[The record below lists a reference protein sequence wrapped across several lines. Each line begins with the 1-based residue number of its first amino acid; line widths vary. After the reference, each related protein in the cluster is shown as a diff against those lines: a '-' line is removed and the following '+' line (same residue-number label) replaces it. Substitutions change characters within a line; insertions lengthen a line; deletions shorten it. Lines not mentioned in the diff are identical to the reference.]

1 MKKTL
6 ILLTMISSVATFS
19 KTNGFV
25 EAYNENEAN
34 FKKNTDATFTAKE
47 LGVKTQVNI
56 ERSNLSFGGDFK
68 FKDLQL
74 NNTTPKNFLNHS
86 SVWIKYDLSKKE
98 TGINSYVKATIKPKF
113 HAEEAGKEM
122 EQVKEEIQKLEKDR
136 VQLTQAKEKAD
147 KDVREM
153 IKNEALVQSLE
164 NKENNF
170 RVKIQEKENEKK
182 TKEEEKRSNNAVIL
196 DTNQKKTDIIKK
208 INNSEKEIEEINKKI
223 AKIEKEI
230 ENANEQEKNTKQQEI
245 KKLKKE
251 RDEDE
256 KNEKG
261 NILKAGKK
269 PELERQKES
278 EKLILKV
285 SEECNGKKIII
296 ENELNNINKAIS
308 DLEEEKEQN
317 LVLLEKAKHKKN
329 STDAQ
334 KLNKAVADAQAALEA
349 NKASITEKTA
359 AKNEI
364 EVYKDNG
371 GIDLEGDLSYKTE
384 GAVFGVNSVLNVPF
398 SNTYIKGNSEI
409 TKDFATLIKSTH
421 TAYFGVSDVLSG
433 GLSVQHSYKGED
445 AMKYVSA
452 KLDGKY
458 AVSNDLDLVGK
469 FRFKYQFNGD
479 IDFKNEYLGNKD
491 LLSFVNPKWNVS
503 PLTYIHMYSLGLN
516 YRNTLN
522 ITGFVGHGYEKT
534 KDVNYLNY
542 GVMADVKYTGI
553 DKLTL
558 KANATLSELKVG
570 DNHIGLFEFGANA
583 KYDFNA
589 TDKFTVSPELDA
601 NVKFKTKE
609 KAEDVKFVVT
619 PKVSVKYVPVNGLT
633 LSGSVGVPVTV
644 MNSAYESTSI
654 KTNLNIRYEW

>member
-98 TGINSYVKATIKPKF
+98 TGINSYVKVTIKPKF
-113 HAEEAGKEM
+113 HAEEAETPQLSALNKEIQQLVSKKEKLIQDQKNAENDVKEKIKDEKEVQRLTQKNVELEKQAEGPKKQKATKETEKQKKENEI
-122 EQVKEEIQKLEKDR
+122 EQAIETKKQKEQEMTNIVEKARKQKLSADDIAQKEKNKEDILKQHDATINQHKKQKEEIEN
-136 VQLTQAKEKAD
+136 AIKEID
-147 KDVREM
+147 KTLKPINDQ
-153 IKNEALVQSLE
+153 I
-164 NKENNF
+164 
-170 RVKIQEKENEKK
+170 KENEKK
-182 TKEEEKRSNNAVIL
+182 INEENAKLAENSKEAQQLKDAVTKVKDAILANN
-196 DTNQKKTDIIKK
+196 
-208 INNSEKEIEEINKKI
+208 EEI
-223 AKIEKEI
+223 AEK
-230 ENANEQEKNTKQQEI
+230 
-245 KKLKKE
+245 
-251 RDEDE
+251 
-256 KNEKG
+256 
-261 NILKAGKK
+261 
-269 PELERQKES
+269 
-278 EKLILKV
+278 
-285 SEECNGKKIII
+285 
-296 ENELNNINKAIS
+296 
-308 DLEEEKEQN
+308 
-317 LVLLEKAKHKKN
+317 KAKK
-329 STDAQ
+329 DQ
-334 KLNKAVADAQAALEA
+334 
-349 NKASITEKTA
+349 
-359 AKNEI
+359 I
-364 EVYKDNG
+364 EVYQDNG

-398 SNTYIKGNSEI
+398 SNKYVKGNSEI

-469 FRFKYQFNGD
+469 FRFKYQFNGE

-491 LLSFVNPKWNVS
+491 LLTFANPS

-558 KANATLSELKVG
+558 KANATLSGLKVG
-570 DNHIGLFEFGANA
+570 NNNIGLFEFGANA

-609 KAEDVKFVVT
+609 KVEDVKFVVT

>member
-47 LGVKTQVNI
+47 LGVKTQVNV
-56 ERSNLSFGGDFK
+56 ERTNLSFGGDFK

-113 HAEEAGKEM
+113 HAEEAGTPQLSALNKEIQQLVSKKEKLIQDQKNAENDVKEKIKDEKEVQRLTQKNVELEKQAEGPKKQKATKETEKQKKENEI
-122 EQVKEEIQKLEKDR
+122 EQAIETKKQKEQEMTNIVEKARKQKLSADDIAQKEKNKEDILKQHDATINQHKKQKEEIEN
-136 VQLTQAKEKAD
+136 AIKEID
-147 KDVREM
+147 KTLKPINDQ
-153 IKNEALVQSLE
+153 I
-164 NKENNF
+164 
-170 RVKIQEKENEKK
+170 KENEKK
-182 TKEEEKRSNNAVIL
+182 INEENAKLAENSKEAQQLKDAVTKVKDAILANN
-196 DTNQKKTDIIKK
+196 
-208 INNSEKEIEEINKKI
+208 EEI
-223 AKIEKEI
+223 AEK
-230 ENANEQEKNTKQQEI
+230 
-245 KKLKKE
+245 
-251 RDEDE
+251 
-256 KNEKG
+256 
-261 NILKAGKK
+261 
-269 PELERQKES
+269 
-278 EKLILKV
+278 
-285 SEECNGKKIII
+285 
-296 ENELNNINKAIS
+296 
-308 DLEEEKEQN
+308 
-317 LVLLEKAKHKKN
+317 KAKK
-329 STDAQ
+329 DQ
-334 KLNKAVADAQAALEA
+334 
-349 NKASITEKTA
+349 
-359 AKNEI
+359 I
-364 EVYKDNG
+364 EVYQDNG

-452 KLDGKY
+452 KSDGKY
-458 AVSNDLDLVGK
+458 AVSNDLDLIGK
-469 FRFKYQFNGD
+469 FRFKYQFNGE

-491 LLSFVNPKWNVS
+491 LLSFVNPKWNVT

-516 YRNTLN
+516 YRKTLN
-522 ITGFVGHGYEKT
+522 ITGFVGHGYEKAS
-534 KDVNYLNY
+534 DLNYVNY

-609 KAEDVKFVVT
+609 KVEDVKFVVT
-619 PKVSVKYVPVNGLT
+619 PKVSLKYVPANGLT
-633 LSGSVGVPVTV
+633 LTGSVGVPVTV
-644 MNSAYESTSI
+644 MNSSYESTSI

>member
-47 LGVKTQVNI
+47 LGVKTQVNV
-56 ERSNLSFGGDFK
+56 ERTNLSFGGDFK

-113 HAEEAGKEM
+113 HAEEAETPQLSAINKEIQQLENKKAQLTQDKEKAEKDVKEKIKSDEEVQRLTEIDTELQNKIIENTTKKTQK
-122 EQVKEEIQKLEKDR
+122 EQEKKENDEKLEKEKATKADTEKKANQALEDAKAQKLPESEIKTREENKKKALEPYEKNIKDFEMKKEEIENKI
-136 VQLTQAKEKAD
+136 KEID
-147 KDVREM
+147 KTLKSINDKIEQN
-153 IKNEALVQSLE
+153 KKELS
-164 NKENNF
+164 KENN
-170 RVKIQEKENEKK
+170 
-182 TKEEEKRSNNAVIL
+182 
-196 DTNQKKTDIIKK
+196 
-208 INNSEKEIEEINKKI
+208 
-223 AKIEKEI
+223 
-230 ENANEQEKNTKQQEI
+230 
-245 KKLKKE
+245 KL
-251 RDEDE
+251 
-256 KNEKG
+256 
-261 NILKAGKK
+261 A
-269 PELERQKES
+269 
-278 EKLILKV
+278 
-285 SEECNGKKIII
+285 
-296 ENELNNINKAIS
+296 
-308 DLEEEKEQN
+308 
-317 LVLLEKAKHKKN
+317 KN
-329 STDAQ
+329 SPEAQ
-334 KLNKAVADAQAALEA
+334 KLNEAVTKAKAAITA
-349 NKASITEKTA
+349 NNEEIAEKNA
-359 AKNEI
+359 IKNEI
-364 EVYKDNG
+364 EVYQDNG

-384 GAVFGVNSVLNVPF
+384 GAVFGVNSILNVPF
-398 SNTYIKGNSEI
+398 SNKYIKDKKEI
-409 TKDFATLIKSTH
+409 TKDFGTLIKSTH

-433 GLSVQHSYKGED
+433 GLSVQHSYKGKD

-469 FRFKYQFNGD
+469 FRFKYQFNGE

-491 LLSFVNPKWNVS
+491 LLTFANPS

-516 YRNTLN
+516 YRKTLN
-522 ITGFVGHGYEKT
+522 ITGFVGNGYEKT

-542 GVMADVKYTGI
+542 GLMADVKYTGI

-558 KANATLSELKVG
+558 KANATLSGLNVG
-570 DNHIGLFEFGANA
+570 NKYIGLFEFGANA

-609 KAEDVKFVVT
+609 KVEDVKFVVT

>member
-56 ERSNLSFGGDFK
+56 ARTNLSFGGDFK

-113 HAEEAGKEM
+113 HAEEAETPQLSALNK
-122 EQVKEEIQKLEKDR
+122 EIQQLVSKKA
-136 VQLTQAKEKAD
+136 QLTKAKEKAE
-147 KDVREM
+147 KDVKEK
-153 IKNEALVQSLE
+153 IKDEKEVQRLTQKKVELEKQAEEQKKQKAEKEQQKQAEEEKIKKANETKDEIKKAAEEARKNPKPNLSEEQIENNKETALKLQDDSIKQSEKKKAEIENAIKEIDKILNPINDKIKENE
-164 NKENNF
+164 NKINEENAKPAENS
-170 RVKIQEKENEKK
+170 QEAKQLKDAVTKAEAAILANNEEIAEKK
-182 TKEEEKRSNNAVIL
+182 TKK
-196 DTNQKKTDIIKK
+196 DQ
-208 INNSEKEIEEINKKI
+208 
-223 AKIEKEI
+223 
-230 ENANEQEKNTKQQEI
+230 
-245 KKLKKE
+245 
-251 RDEDE
+251 
-256 KNEKG
+256 
-261 NILKAGKK
+261 
-269 PELERQKES
+269 
-278 EKLILKV
+278 
-285 SEECNGKKIII
+285 
-296 ENELNNINKAIS
+296 
-308 DLEEEKEQN
+308 
-317 LVLLEKAKHKKN
+317 
-329 STDAQ
+329 
-334 KLNKAVADAQAALEA
+334 
-349 NKASITEKTA
+349 
-359 AKNEI
+359 I

-371 GIDLEGDLSYKTE
+371 GIDLEGDLIYKTE

-398 SNTYIKGNSEI
+398 SNTYIKGNGEI

-469 FRFKYQFNGD
+469 FRFKYQFNGE

-491 LLSFVNPKWNVS
+491 LLTFVDPKWNVS

-558 KANATLSELKVG
+558 KANATLSGLKVG
-570 DNHIGLFEFGANA
+570 NNNIGLFEFGANA

-609 KAEDVKFVVT
+609 KVEDVKFVVT

>member
-34 FKKNTDATFTAKE
+34 FKENTDATFTAKE
-47 LGVKTQVNI
+47 LGVKTQVNV
-56 ERSNLSFGGDFK
+56 ERTNLSFGGDFK

-113 HAEEAGKEM
+113 HSEEAGKEM
-122 EQVKEEIQKLEKDR
+122 EQVSKLKEEIQKLESKKAE
-136 VQLTQAKEKAD
+136 LTQAKVKAENDVKNIKDID
-147 KDVREM
+147 KVKQLNKE
-153 IKNEALVQSLE
+153 IQENIKKISQKNKNKQSLLKEKNEKQKYINDTNKMLKKLKPSDPNYSGTKLTIEQALTGAKDQL
-164 NKENNF
+164 KA
-170 RVKIQEKENEKK
+170 KENELKK
-182 TKEEEKRSNNAVIL
+182 VEDEIKELQNKN
-196 DTNQKKTDIIKK
+196 KK
-208 INNSEKEIEEINKKI
+208 NIEVVKNENKKI
-223 AKIEKEI
+223 AKY
-230 ENANEQEKNTKQQEI
+230 
-245 KKLKKE
+245 
-251 RDEDE
+251 
-256 KNEKG
+256 G
-261 NILKAGKK
+261 PKA
-269 PELERQKES
+269 
-278 EKLILKV
+278 
-285 SEECNGKKIII
+285 
-296 ENELNNINKAIS
+296 KA
-308 DLEEEKEQN
+308 
-317 LVLLEKAKHKKN
+317 LVEALEKAKKDIN
-329 STDAQ
+329 D
-334 KLNKAVADAQAALEA
+334 NEAL
-349 NKASITEKTA
+349 ITATTA

-384 GAVFGVNSVLNVPF
+384 GAVFGVNSVLNLPF
-398 SNTYIKGNSEI
+398 SNTYIKGNGEI

-469 FRFKYQFNGD
+469 FRFKYQFNGE

-491 LLSFVNPKWNVS
+491 LLSFVDTKWNVS

-522 ITGFVGHGYEKT
+522 ITGFVGHGYEKAS
-534 KDVNYLNY
+534 DLNYVNY

-558 KANATLSELKVG
+558 KANATLSGLKKG

-583 KYDFNA
+583 KYDFNV

-609 KAEDVKFVVT
+609 KAENVKFVVT

>member
-6 ILLTMISSVATFS
+6 ILLTIISSVATFS

-47 LGVKTQVNI
+47 LGVKTQVNV
-56 ERSNLSFGGDFK
+56 ERTNLSFGGDFK

-113 HAEEAGKEM
+113 HAEEAEKEM
-122 EQVKEEIQKLEKDR
+122 AQVRELKEEIQKLEKDR
-136 VQLTQAKEKAD
+136 VQLTQAKEKAE
-147 KDVREM
+147 KDVNEK
-153 IKNEALVQSLE
+153 IKDIDKVKQLNKEIQENIKKISQKNKNKQSLLKEKNEKQKYINDTNKMLKKLKPSDPNYSGTKLTIEQALTGAKDQL
-164 NKENNF
+164 KA
-170 RVKIQEKENEKK
+170 KENELKK
-182 TKEEEKRSNNAVIL
+182 VEDEIKELQNKN
-196 DTNQKKTDIIKK
+196 KK
-208 INNSEKEIEEINKKI
+208 NIEVVKNENKKI
-223 AKIEKEI
+223 AKY
-230 ENANEQEKNTKQQEI
+230 
-245 KKLKKE
+245 
-251 RDEDE
+251 
-256 KNEKG
+256 G
-261 NILKAGKK
+261 PKA
-269 PELERQKES
+269 
-278 EKLILKV
+278 
-285 SEECNGKKIII
+285 
-296 ENELNNINKAIS
+296 KA
-308 DLEEEKEQN
+308 
-317 LVLLEKAKHKKN
+317 LVEALEKAKKDI
-329 STDAQ
+329 TD
-334 KLNKAVADAQAALEA
+334 NEA
-349 NKASITEKTA
+349 TINEKTA
-359 AKNEI
+359 DKNEI

-398 SNTYIKGNSEI
+398 SNTYIKGNGEI

-458 AVSNDLDLVGK
+458 AVSNDLDLIGK
-469 FRFKYQFNGD
+469 FRFKYQFNGE

-558 KANATLSELKVG
+558 KANATLSGLKVG
-570 DNHIGLFEFGANA
+570 NNNIGLFEFGANA

-589 TDKFTVSPELDA
+589 TDKFIVSPELDA

-609 KAEDVKFVVT
+609 KVEDVKFVVT
-619 PKVSVKYVPVNGLT
+619 PNVSVKYVPANGLT

-644 MNSAYESTSI
+644 KNSAYDSTSI

>member
-6 ILLTMISSVATFS
+6 ILLTIISSVATFS

-47 LGVKTQVNI
+47 LGVKTQVNV
-56 ERSNLSFGGDFK
+56 ERTNLSFGGDFK

-74 NNTTPKNFLNHS
+74 NNTTSKNFLNHS

-113 HAEEAGKEM
+113 HAEEAEKEM
-122 EQVKEEIQKLEKDR
+122 AQVRELKEEIQKLESKR
-136 VQLTQAKEKAD
+136 AELAQAKVKAEN
-147 KDVREM
+147 DVREK
-153 IKNEALVQSLE
+153 IKLEKKVVDELKAKTADDGQLKKDIDKKEKEKQEELEKIEKQEGVIKESQEKINVQKDKVTAEE
-164 NKENNF
+164 NKLANIIE
-170 RVKIQEKENEKK
+170 QYENEKK
-182 TKEEEKRSNNAVIL
+182 QKTGDELQQLEKKFKKDKEDQENNVTKEKGTLEYLKQ
-196 DTNQKKTDIIKK
+196 T
-208 INNSEKEIEEINKKI
+208 
-223 AKIEKEI
+223 
-230 ENANEQEKNTKQQEI
+230 KNTA
-245 KKLKKE
+245 KLEK
-251 RDEDE
+251 E
-256 KNEKG
+256 KNEKKI
-261 NILKAGKK
+261 NEIDKALKPLKEEYENSKILLNNN
-269 PELERQKES
+269 E
-278 EKLILKV
+278 
-285 SEECNGKKIII
+285 NGKYDKDDP
-296 ENELNNINKAIS
+296 KA
-308 DLEEEKEQN
+308 KA
-317 LVLLEKAKHKKN
+317 LVEALEKAKKDI
-329 STDAQ
+329 TD
-334 KLNKAVADAQAALEA
+334 NE
-349 NKASITEKTA
+349 ASINAKTA
-359 AKNEI
+359 AKNQI

-398 SNTYIKGNSEI
+398 SNTYIKGNREI

-469 FRFKYQFNGD
+469 FRFKYQFNGE

-516 YRNTLN
+516 YRKTLN
-522 ITGFVGHGYEKT
+522 ITGFVGHGYEKAS
-534 KDVNYLNY
+534 DLNYVNY

-570 DNHIGLFEFGANA
+570 DNHIRLFEFGANA

-609 KAEDVKFVVT
+609 KVEDVKFVVT
-619 PKVSVKYVPVNGLT
+619 PKVSIKYVPVNGLT

>member
-47 LGVKTQVNI
+47 LGVKTQVNVA
-56 ERSNLSFGGDFK
+56 RTNLSFGGDFK

-113 HAEEAGKEM
+113 HAEEAETKQLSELN
-122 EQVKEEIQKLEKDR
+122 KEIQQLESKKA
-136 VQLTQAKEKAD
+136 QLTQAKEEAE
-147 KDVREM
+147 KDVKEK
-153 IKNEALVQSLE
+153 IKDEEKVNKLTQENVELE
-164 NKENNF
+164 NKAKGPKEQKVKQEALKEQKQKEIEQAIETKKQKEQEMTNIVEKARQQNLNVDDKKQKEKNKKDIEQKEKNKEDVLKQHEKSIKELEGKKEEIEN
-170 RVKIQEKENEKK
+170 KIKEIDKTLKPINDQIEKNNEEITKENEKPAK
-182 TKEEEKRSNNAVIL
+182 TE
-196 DTNQKKTDIIKK
+196 DQ
-208 INNSEKEIEEINKKI
+208 
-223 AKIEKEI
+223 AKP
-230 ENANEQEKNTKQQEI
+230 
-245 KKLKKE
+245 
-251 RDEDE
+251 
-256 KNEKG
+256 
-261 NILKAGKK
+261 ILKA
-269 PELERQKES
+269 
-278 EKLILKV
+278 
-285 SEECNGKKIII
+285 
-296 ENELNNINKAIS
+296 
-308 DLEEEKEQN
+308 
-317 LVLLEKAKHKKN
+317 LEKAKKDI
-329 STDAQ
+329 TD
-334 KLNKAVADAQAALEA
+334 NE
-349 NKASITEKTA
+349 ASITEKTA
-359 AKNEI
+359 AKDQI
-364 EVYKDNG
+364 EVYQDNG

-458 AVSNDLDLVGK
+458 TVSNDLDLIGK
-469 FRFKYQFNGD
+469 FRFKYQFNRE

-491 LLSFVNPKWNVS
+491 LLSFVDTKWNVS

-516 YRNTLN
+516 YRKTLN
-522 ITGFVGHGYEKT
+522 ITGFVGHGYEKAS
-534 KDVNYLNY
+534 DLNYVNY

-558 KANATLSELKVG
+558 KANATLSGLKVG
-570 DNHIGLFEFGANA
+570 NDNIGLFEFGANA

-589 TDKFTVSPELDA
+589 TDKFTVSPELDT

-609 KAEDVKFVVT
+609 KVEDVKFVVT
-619 PKVSVKYVPVNGLT
+619 PKVSVKYVPVSGLT

-644 MNSAYESTSI
+644 KNSAYESTSI

>member
-47 LGVKTQVNI
+47 LGVKTQVNVA
-56 ERSNLSFGGDFK
+56 RTNLSFGGDFK

-122 EQVKEEIQKLEKDR
+122 EQVSKLKEEIHQLESKKAE
-136 VQLTQAKEKAD
+136 LTLAKEKAD
-147 KDVREM
+147 KDVKNIKDIDKVKKLNDEIKENIKKITKKRQEKPSVLKE
-153 IKNEALVQSLE
+153 KNEKQKYIKETEKLLEKLKPSDRNYSATKLNLEQALNGANAQL
-164 NKENNF
+164 K
-170 RVKIQEKENEKK
+170 EKENE
-182 TKEEEKRSNNAVIL
+182 L
-196 DTNQKKTDIIKK
+196 KK
-208 INNSEKEIEEINKKI
+208 IEDEIKELQNQNKKNSEVVRNENKKI
-223 AKIEKEI
+223 PKHGRRAK
-230 ENANEQEKNTKQQEI
+230 A
-245 KKLKKE
+245 
-251 RDEDE
+251 
-256 KNEKG
+256 
-261 NILKAGKK
+261 
-269 PELERQKES
+269 
-278 EKLILKV
+278 
-285 SEECNGKKIII
+285 
-296 ENELNNINKAIS
+296 
-308 DLEEEKEQN
+308 
-317 LVLLEKAKHKKN
+317 LVEALEKAKKDI
-329 STDAQ
+329 TD
-334 KLNKAVADAQAALEA
+334 NE
-349 NKASITEKTA
+349 ASINAKTA

-364 EVYKDNG
+364 EVYQDNG

-398 SNTYIKGNSEI
+398 SNTYIKGNVEF

-445 AMKYVSA
+445 AIKYVSA

-589 TDKFTVSPELDA
+589 TDKFTVSSELDA

-633 LSGSVGVPVTV
+633 LTGSVGVPVTV
-644 MNSAYESTSI
+644 VNSAYESTSI

>member
-6 ILLTMISSVATFS
+6 ILLTIISSIATFS

-47 LGVKTQVNI
+47 LGVKTQVNV

-113 HAEEAGKEM
+113 HAEEAEKEM
-122 EQVKEEIQKLEKDR
+122 AQVRELKEEIQQLESKR
-136 VQLTQAKEKAD
+136 AELTQAEVKAENDVNEKIKD
-147 KDVREM
+147 KDKIKQLNEKTRKNTAE
-153 IKNEALVQSLE
+153 ISQKRKQKNELLKDDDKKKKESEVKNYRDRLNKLSPSEKNYSETKRQVE
-164 NKENNF
+164 NYIKDIE
-170 RVKIQEKENEKK
+170 KIL
-182 TKEEEKRSNNAVIL
+182 EEKN
-196 DTNQKKTDIIKK
+196 DKIKK
-208 INNSEKEIEEINKKI
+208 IEDEIKELQNQNEKNKAEIAIENKKD
-223 AKIEKEI
+223 AKDGPK
-230 ENANEQEKNTKQQEI
+230 AKP
-245 KKLKKE
+245 
-251 RDEDE
+251 
-256 KNEKG
+256 
-261 NILKAGKK
+261 ILKA
-269 PELERQKES
+269 
-278 EKLILKV
+278 
-285 SEECNGKKIII
+285 
-296 ENELNNINKAIS
+296 
-308 DLEEEKEQN
+308 
-317 LVLLEKAKHKKN
+317 LEKAKKDIN
-329 STDAQ
+329 D
-334 KLNKAVADAQAALEA
+334 NE
-349 NKASITEKTA
+349 ASITAKTA

-398 SNTYIKGNSEI
+398 SNTYIKGNGEI

-469 FRFKYQFNGD
+469 FRFKYQFNGE

-491 LLSFVNPKWNVS
+491 LLTFVDPKWNVS

-558 KANATLSELKVG
+558 KANATLSGLKVG
-570 DNHIGLFEFGANA
+570 NNNIGLFEFGANA

-609 KAEDVKFVVT
+609 KVEDVKFVVT

>member
-47 LGVKTQVNI
+47 LGVKTQVNV
-56 ERSNLSFGGDFK
+56 ERTNLSFGGDFK

-113 HAEEAGKEM
+113 HAEESGKEM
-122 EQVKEEIQKLEKDR
+122 AQVSKLKEEIQKLESKKAE
-136 VQLTQAKEKAD
+136 LTQAKVKAENDVKNIKDID
-147 KDVREM
+147 KVKQLNKE
-153 IKNEALVQSLE
+153 IQENIKKISQKNKNKQSLLKEKNEKQKYINDTNKMLKKLKPSDPNYSGTKLTIEQALTGAKDQL
-164 NKENNF
+164 KA
-170 RVKIQEKENEKK
+170 KENELKK
-182 TKEEEKRSNNAVIL
+182 VEDEIKELQNKN
-196 DTNQKKTDIIKK
+196 KK
-208 INNSEKEIEEINKKI
+208 NIEVVKNENKKI
-223 AKIEKEI
+223 AKY
-230 ENANEQEKNTKQQEI
+230 
-245 KKLKKE
+245 
-251 RDEDE
+251 
-256 KNEKG
+256 G
-261 NILKAGKK
+261 PKA
-269 PELERQKES
+269 
-278 EKLILKV
+278 
-285 SEECNGKKIII
+285 
-296 ENELNNINKAIS
+296 KA
-308 DLEEEKEQN
+308 
-317 LVLLEKAKHKKN
+317 LVEALEKAKKDIN
-329 STDAQ
+329 D
-334 KLNKAVADAQAALEA
+334 NEAL
-349 NKASITEKTA
+349 ITATTA

-384 GAVFGVNSVLNVPF
+384 GAVFGVNSILNVPF
-398 SNTYIKGNSEI
+398 SNKYIKDKKEI
-409 TKDFATLIKSTH
+409 TKDFGTLIKSTH

-433 GLSVQHSYKGED
+433 GLSVQHSYKGKD

-469 FRFKYQFNGD
+469 FRFKYQFNGE

-491 LLSFVNPKWNVS
+491 LLTFANPS

-516 YRNTLN
+516 YRKTLN

-534 KDVNYLNY
+534 KKLNYLNY
-542 GVMADVKYTGI
+542 GLMADVKYTGI

-558 KANATLSELKVG
+558 KANATLSGLNVG
-570 DNHIGLFEFGANA
+570 NKYIGLFEFGANA

-609 KAEDVKFVVT
+609 KVEDVKFVVT

>member
-56 ERSNLSFGGDFK
+56 ARTNLSFGGDFK

-113 HAEEAGKEM
+113 HAEEAETPQLSALNK
-122 EQVKEEIQKLEKDR
+122 EIQQLENKKA
-136 VQLTQAKEKAD
+136 QLTQAKEEAE
-147 KDVREM
+147 KDVKEKIKSDEEVQRLTQIDTELQKRIEQNTTKKTQKEKEKNENDEKLKEAQKTQDLADSKIKEAETELKNLKENYEKKIKEAEEKKQSTKAIEDEM
-153 IKNEALVQSLE
+153 IEA
-164 NKENNF
+164 NKEVE
-170 RVKIQEKENEKK
+170 RRKETLKLVKGVVQTYNKTKEKIDRELEGIDKEKTEINSTKERNSILLEKENAK
-182 TKEEEKRSNNAVIL
+182 L
-196 DTNQKKTDIIKK
+196 DKNKDGDKDK
-208 INNSEKEIEEINKKI
+208 I
-223 AKIEKEI
+223 
-230 ENANEQEKNTKQQEI
+230 QQ
-245 KKLKKE
+245 
-251 RDEDE
+251 
-256 KNEKG
+256 
-261 NILKAGKK
+261 
-269 PELERQKES
+269 
-278 EKLILKV
+278 
-285 SEECNGKKIII
+285 
-296 ENELNNINKAIS
+296 
-308 DLEEEKEQN
+308 
-317 LVLLEKAKHKKN
+317 
-329 STDAQ
+329 
-334 KLNKAVADAQAALEA
+334 LNKAVEDA
-349 NKASITEKTA
+349 KTA
-359 AKNEI
+359 ITDNETEITKKNVTKNQI
-364 EVYKDNG
+364 EVYQDNG

-398 SNTYIKGNSEI
+398 SNTYVKGNSEI
-409 TKDFATLIKSTH
+409 TKDFGTLIKSTH

-433 GLSVQHSYKGED
+433 GLSVQHSYKGKD

-458 AVSNDLDLVGK
+458 AISNDLDLVGK
-469 FRFKYQFNGD
+469 FRFKYQFNGE

-491 LLSFVNPKWNVS
+491 LLTFANPS

-516 YRNTLN
+516 YRKTLN
-522 ITGFVGHGYEKT
+522 ITGFVGNGYEKT

-542 GVMADVKYTGI
+542 GLMADVKYTGI

-558 KANATLSELKVG
+558 KANATLSGLNVG
-570 DNHIGLFEFGANA
+570 NKYIGLFEFGANA

-609 KAEDVKFVVT
+609 KVEDVKFVVT

>member
-47 LGVKTQVNI
+47 LGVKTQVNV
-56 ERSNLSFGGDFK
+56 ERTNLSFGGDFK

-113 HAEEAGKEM
+113 HAEEAETP
-122 EQVKEEIQKLEKDR
+122 QVRALNKEIQQLENKKA
-136 VQLTQAKEKAD
+136 QLTQAKEEAE
-147 KDVREM
+147 KDVKEK
-153 IKNEALVQSLE
+153 IKSDEEVQRLTEIDTELQRQITE
-164 NKENNF
+164 NTTKQE
-170 RVKIQEKENEKK
+170 KKEKENVENNKK
-182 TKEEEKRSNNAVIL
+182 LTKSKSTLDLANSNLKNAETKLENVKEEYEHKIKDAKGKNQDTTALEQEKQQKIDEAKQDVEKQKPAVQLAELEFKTYNDAKNKI
-196 DTNQKKTDIIKK
+196 DTELNEIYKEKAEI
-208 INNSEKEIEEINKKI
+208 NSEKE
-223 AKIEKEI
+223 
-230 ENANEQEKNTKQQEI
+230 KN
-245 KKLKKE
+245 
-251 RDEDE
+251 R
-256 KNEKG
+256 N
-261 NILKAGKK
+261 
-269 PELERQKES
+269 
-278 EKLILKV
+278 
-285 SEECNGKKIII
+285 
-296 ENELNNINKAIS
+296 
-308 DLEEEKEQN
+308 
-317 LVLLEKAKHKKN
+317 LLEKENAKLDKN
-329 STDAQ
+329 KDEAKQ
-334 KLNKAVADAQAALEA
+334 LIKALTEA
-349 NKASITEKTA
+349 TA
-359 AKNEI
+359 KVDAKNKEITAKNATKDQI
-364 EVYKDNG
+364 EVYQDNG

-398 SNTYIKGNSEI
+398 SNTYIKGNVKF

-433 GLSVQHSYKGED
+433 GLSVQHSYKGKD

-469 FRFKYQFNGD
+469 FRFKYQFNGE

-491 LLSFVNPKWNVS
+491 LLIFVNPS

-516 YRNTLN
+516 YRKTLN
-522 ITGFVGHGYEKT
+522 ITGFVGNGYEKT

>member
-6 ILLTMISSVATFS
+6 LLLTIISSVATFS

-47 LGVKTQVNI
+47 LGVKTQVNVA
-56 ERSNLSFGGDFK
+56 RTNLSFGGDFK

-122 EQVKEEIQKLEKDR
+122 EQVSKLKEEIQQLESKR
-136 VQLTQAKEKAD
+136 AELTQAKEKAEN
-147 KDVREM
+147 DVREN
-153 IKNEALVQSLE
+153 IKDE
-164 NKENNF
+164 NKITSLTQKDNEL
-170 RVKIQEKENEKK
+170 QAKENEQENKK
-182 TKEEEKRSNNAVIL
+182 TSLNDEIEKKA
-196 DTNQKKTDIIKK
+196 KK
-208 INNSEKEIEEINKKI
+208 IEEHNKTLEEPRKKLAIEDNPTLKTIVKSHEK
-223 AKIEKEI
+223 
-230 ENANEQEKNTKQQEI
+230 EI
-245 KKLKKE
+245 KKLQGEVHDKEEEIRKIDSEIESIKKE
-251 RDEDE
+251 
-256 KNEKG
+256 
-261 NILKAGKK
+261 
-269 PELERQKES
+269 KES
-278 EKLILKV
+278 
-285 SEECNGKKIII
+285 NKK
-296 ENELNNINKAIS
+296 
-308 DLEEEKEQN
+308 
-317 LVLLEKAKHKKN
+317 LLEKENAKPEKN
-329 STDAQ
+329 SDEDKQ
-334 KLNKAVADAQAALEA
+334 LRQAVADAQTAIDA
-349 NKASITEKTA
+349 NDAKITAKTA
-359 AKNEI
+359 TKDQI

-398 SNTYIKGNSEI
+398 SNTYIKGNGEI

-458 AVSNDLDLVGK
+458 AVSNDLDLIGK
-469 FRFKYQFNGD
+469 FRFKYQFNGE

-516 YRNTLN
+516 YRKTLN
-522 ITGFVGHGYEKT
+522 ITGFVGHGYEKAS
-534 KDVNYLNY
+534 DLNYVNY

-558 KANATLSELKVG
+558 KANATLSGLKVG
-570 DNHIGLFEFGANA
+570 NDNIGLFEFGANA

-589 TDKFTVSPELDA
+589 TDKFTVSPELDT

-609 KAEDVKFVVT
+609 KVEDVKFVVT
-619 PKVSVKYVPVNGLT
+619 PKVSVKYVPVSGLT

-644 MNSAYESTSI
+644 KNSAYESTSI

>member
-47 LGVKTQVNI
+47 LGVKTQVNVA
-56 ERSNLSFGGDFK
+56 RTNLSFGGDFK

-122 EQVKEEIQKLEKDR
+122 EQVSKLKEEIQKLESKR
-136 VQLTQAKEKAD
+136 AELTQAKVKAD
-147 KDVREM
+147 KDVDEK
-153 IKNEALVQSLE
+153 IKNQAKV
-164 NKENNF
+164 
-170 RVKIQEKENEKK
+170 NELTQKNEELK
-182 TKEEEKRSNNAVIL
+182 AQAGKKEEEKKEKEKVKAEKETEINTENDNKIKQEEKMKELIKKAEEENKTEEEKSKLKQNMQTIL
-196 DTNQKKTDIIKK
+196 DQFKTSIGKKEEEKKKIEENIKK
-208 INNSEKEIEEINKKI
+208 IDTELEPINKKI
-223 AKIEKEI
+223 K
-230 ENANEQEKNTKQQEI
+230 
-245 KKLKKE
+245 
-251 RDEDE
+251 
-256 KNEKG
+256 
-261 NILKAGKK
+261 
-269 PELERQKES
+269 
-278 EKLILKV
+278 
-285 SEECNGKKIII
+285 
-296 ENELNNINKAIS
+296 ENEGIIRKEGTKH
-308 DLEEEKEQN
+308 EENSPE
-317 LVLLEKAKHKKN
+317 AK
-329 STDAQ
+329 Q
-334 KLNKAVADAQAALEA
+334 LRQVVADAQTAIDA
-349 NKASITEKTA
+349 NDAKITAKTA

-398 SNTYIKGNSEI
+398 SNTYIKGNGEI

-458 AVSNDLDLVGK
+458 TVSNDLDLVGK
-469 FRFKYQFNGD
+469 FRFKYQFNGE

-522 ITGFVGHGYEKT
+522 ITGFVGHGYEKAS
-534 KDVNYLNY
+534 DLNYVNY

-558 KANATLSELKVG
+558 KANATLSGLKVG
-570 DNHIGLFEFGANA
+570 NNNIGLFEFGANA

>member
-6 ILLTMISSVATFS
+6 ILLTIISSVATFS

-47 LGVKTQVNI
+47 LGVKTQVNV
-56 ERSNLSFGGDFK
+56 ERTNLSFGGDFK

-113 HAEEAGKEM
+113 HAEEAEKEM
-122 EQVKEEIQKLEKDR
+122 AQVRELKEEIQKLEKDR
-136 VQLTQAKEKAD
+136 VQLTQAKEKAE
-147 KDVREM
+147 KDVNEK
-153 IKNEALVQSLE
+153 IKDIDKVKQLNKEIQENIKKISQKNKNKQSLLKEKNEKQKYINDTNKMLKKLKPSDPNYSGTKLTIEQALTGAKDQL
-164 NKENNF
+164 KA
-170 RVKIQEKENEKK
+170 KENELKK
-182 TKEEEKRSNNAVIL
+182 VEDEIKELQNKN
-196 DTNQKKTDIIKK
+196 KK
-208 INNSEKEIEEINKKI
+208 NIEVVKNENKKI
-223 AKIEKEI
+223 AKY
-230 ENANEQEKNTKQQEI
+230 
-245 KKLKKE
+245 
-251 RDEDE
+251 
-256 KNEKG
+256 G
-261 NILKAGKK
+261 PKA
-269 PELERQKES
+269 
-278 EKLILKV
+278 
-285 SEECNGKKIII
+285 
-296 ENELNNINKAIS
+296 KA
-308 DLEEEKEQN
+308 
-317 LVLLEKAKHKKN
+317 LVEALEKAKKDI
-329 STDAQ
+329 TD
-334 KLNKAVADAQAALEA
+334 NEA
-349 NKASITEKTA
+349 TINEKTA
-359 AKNEI
+359 DKNEI

-421 TAYFGVSDVLSG
+421 TAYFGVLDVLSG

-469 FRFKYQFNGD
+469 FRFKYQFNGE

-491 LLSFVNPKWNVS
+491 LLSLVNPKWNVL

-522 ITGFVGHGYEKT
+522 ITGFVGHGYEKAS
-534 KDVNYLNY
+534 DLNYVNY

-609 KAEDVKFVVT
+609 KVENVKFVVT

-633 LSGSVGVPVTV
+633 LTGSVGVPVTV

>member
-47 LGVKTQVNI
+47 LGVKTQVNV
-56 ERSNLSFGGDFK
+56 ERTNLSFGGDFK

-113 HAEEAGKEM
+113 HAEEAEKEM
-122 EQVKEEIQKLEKDR
+122 AQVRELKEEIQKLEKDR
-136 VQLTQAKEKAD
+136 VQLTQAKEKAENDVKNIKDID
-147 KDVREM
+147 KVKRLNDE
-153 IKNEALVQSLE
+153 I
-164 NKENNF
+164 KENNK
-170 RVKIQEKENEKK
+170 KIPQKNKDKQPLLKEKREKEKYIANTKK
-182 TKEEEKRSNNAVIL
+182 MLDKLDVNKPDYSGTKLTIEQALKGANDQL
-196 DTNQKKTDIIKK
+196 
-208 INNSEKEIEEINKKI
+208 KEIENKLKKVDDEIKELQNQNKKNIEVVKNENKKI
-223 AKIEKEI
+223 AKY
-230 ENANEQEKNTKQQEI
+230 
-245 KKLKKE
+245 
-251 RDEDE
+251 
-256 KNEKG
+256 G
-261 NILKAGKK
+261 PKA
-269 PELERQKES
+269 
-278 EKLILKV
+278 
-285 SEECNGKKIII
+285 
-296 ENELNNINKAIS
+296 KA
-308 DLEEEKEQN
+308 
-317 LVLLEKAKHKKN
+317 LVEALEKAKKDIN
-329 STDAQ
+329 D
-334 KLNKAVADAQAALEA
+334 NEAL
-349 NKASITEKTA
+349 ITAKTT

-458 AVSNDLDLVGK
+458 AVSNDLDLIGK
-469 FRFKYQFNGD
+469 FRFKYQFNGE

-522 ITGFVGHGYEKT
+522 ITGFVGHGYEKAS
-534 KDVNYLNY
+534 DLNYVNY

-558 KANATLSELKVG
+558 KANATLSGLKVG
-570 DNHIGLFEFGANA
+570 NNNIGLFEFGANA

-609 KAEDVKFVVT
+609 KVEDVKFVVT
-619 PKVSVKYVPVNGLT
+619 PKVSVKYVPVSGLT

>member
-6 ILLTMISSVATFS
+6 ILLTIISSVATFS

-47 LGVKTQVNI
+47 LGVKTQVNVA
-56 ERSNLSFGGDFK
+56 RTNLSFGGDFK

-113 HAEEAGKEM
+113 HAEEAEKEM
-122 EQVKEEIQKLEKDR
+122 EQVSKLKEEIQKLESKKAE
-136 VQLTQAKEKAD
+136 LTQAKVKAEN
-147 KDVREM
+147 DVREK
-153 IKNEALVQSLE
+153 IKDKDKIKQLNEKTRKNTAEISQKRIQKNELVNDE
-164 NKENNF
+164 DK
-170 RVKIQEKENEKK
+170 KEKEKDVKGYRDKLDKLSPSEKNYSE
-182 TKEEEKRSNNAVIL
+182 TKRQVENYIKDIEKIL
-196 DTNQKKTDIIKK
+196 KEKNDKIKK
-208 INNSEKEIEEINKKI
+208 IEDEIKELQNQNEKNKAEIAKENKKD
-223 AKIEKEI
+223 AKDGPK
-230 ENANEQEKNTKQQEI
+230 AKP
-245 KKLKKE
+245 
-251 RDEDE
+251 
-256 KNEKG
+256 
-261 NILKAGKK
+261 ILKA
-269 PELERQKES
+269 
-278 EKLILKV
+278 
-285 SEECNGKKIII
+285 
-296 ENELNNINKAIS
+296 
-308 DLEEEKEQN
+308 
-317 LVLLEKAKHKKN
+317 LEKAKKAIVDN
-329 STDAQ
+329 DA
-334 KLNKAVADAQAALEA
+334 K
-349 NKASITEKTA
+349 ITATTA

-398 SNTYIKGNSEI
+398 SNTYIKGNGEI

-458 AVSNDLDLVGK
+458 AVSNDLDLIGK
-469 FRFKYQFNGD
+469 FRFKYQFNGE

-516 YRNTLN
+516 YRKTLN
-522 ITGFVGHGYEKT
+522 ITGFVGHGYEKAS
-534 KDVNYLNY
+534 DLNYVNY

-558 KANATLSELKVG
+558 KANATLSGLKVG
-570 DNHIGLFEFGANA
+570 NDNIGLFEFGTNA

-609 KAEDVKFVVT
+609 KVEDVKFVVT
-619 PKVSVKYVPVNGLT
+619 PKVSVKYVPVSGLT

>member
-47 LGVKTQVNI
+47 LGVKTQVNV
-56 ERSNLSFGGDFK
+56 ERTNLSFGGDFK

-113 HAEEAGKEM
+113 HAEEAEKEM
-122 EQVKEEIQKLEKDR
+122 AQVRELKEEIQKLEKDR
-136 VQLTQAKEKAD
+136 VQLTQAKEKAE
-147 KDVREM
+147 KDVNEK
-153 IKNEALVQSLE
+153 IKDIDKVKQLNKEIQENIKKISQKNKNKQSLLKEKNEKQKYINDTNKMLKKLKPSDPNYSGTKLTIEQALTGAKDQL
-164 NKENNF
+164 KA
-170 RVKIQEKENEKK
+170 KENELKK
-182 TKEEEKRSNNAVIL
+182 VEDEIKELQNKN
-196 DTNQKKTDIIKK
+196 KK
-208 INNSEKEIEEINKKI
+208 NIEVVKNENKKI
-223 AKIEKEI
+223 AKY
-230 ENANEQEKNTKQQEI
+230 
-245 KKLKKE
+245 
-251 RDEDE
+251 
-256 KNEKG
+256 G
-261 NILKAGKK
+261 PKA
-269 PELERQKES
+269 
-278 EKLILKV
+278 
-285 SEECNGKKIII
+285 
-296 ENELNNINKAIS
+296 KA
-308 DLEEEKEQN
+308 
-317 LVLLEKAKHKKN
+317 LVEALEKAKKDI
-329 STDAQ
+329 TD
-334 KLNKAVADAQAALEA
+334 NEA
-349 NKASITEKTA
+349 TINEKTA
-359 AKNEI
+359 DKNEI

-421 TAYFGVSDVLSG
+421 TAYFGVLDVLSG

-469 FRFKYQFNGD
+469 FRFKYQFNGE

-491 LLSFVNPKWNVS
+491 LLSLVNPKWNVL

-522 ITGFVGHGYEKT
+522 ITGFVGHGYEKAS
-534 KDVNYLNY
+534 DLNYVNY

-609 KAEDVKFVVT
+609 KVENVKFVVT

-633 LSGSVGVPVTV
+633 LTGSVGVPVTV

>member
-6 ILLTMISSVATFS
+6 ILLTIISSVATFS

-47 LGVKTQVNI
+47 LGVKTQVNVA
-56 ERSNLSFGGDFK
+56 RTNLSFGGDFK
-68 FKDLQL
+68 FRDLQL

-98 TGINSYVKATIKPKF
+98 TGLNSYVKATIKPKF
-113 HAEEAGKEM
+113 QAEEAEKEM
-122 EQVKEEIQKLEKDR
+122 EQVRELKEEIQKLESKR
-136 VQLTQAKEKAD
+136 AELTQAKEKAD
-147 KDVREM
+147 KDVNEKIKDKDKIQQLNEKTRKNTAE
-153 IKNEALVQSLE
+153 ISQKRTQKNELV
-164 NKENNF
+164 NDKD
-170 RVKIQEKENEKK
+170 KKEKEKDVKNY
-182 TKEEEKRSNNAVIL
+182 RDRL
-196 DTNQKKTDIIKK
+196 DTLSPSEKNYSETKRQVENYIKDIEKILKEKNDKIKK
-208 INNSEKEIEEINKKI
+208 IEDEIKELQNQNKKNKAEI
-223 AKIEKEI
+223 AK
-230 ENANEQEKNTKQQEI
+230 EN
-245 KKLKKE
+245 KKDAKDGPKA
-251 RDEDE
+251 
-256 KNEKG
+256 KP
-261 NILKAGKK
+261 ILKA
-269 PELERQKES
+269 
-278 EKLILKV
+278 
-285 SEECNGKKIII
+285 
-296 ENELNNINKAIS
+296 
-308 DLEEEKEQN
+308 
-317 LVLLEKAKHKKN
+317 LEKAK
-329 STDAQ
+329 
-334 KLNKAVADAQAALEA
+334 KAIVDNET
-349 NKASITEKTA
+349 SINAKTA

-398 SNTYIKGNSEI
+398 SNTYIKGNGEI

-458 AVSNDLDLVGK
+458 AVSNDLDLIGK
-469 FRFKYQFNGD
+469 FRFKYQFNGE

-491 LLSFVNPKWNVS
+491 LLSFVDTKWNVS

-516 YRNTLN
+516 YRKTLN
-522 ITGFVGHGYEKT
+522 ITGFVGHGYEKAS
-534 KDVNYLNY
+534 DLNYVNY

-558 KANATLSELKVG
+558 KANATLSGLKVG
-570 DNHIGLFEFGANA
+570 NDNIGLFEFGANA

-589 TDKFTVSPELDA
+589 TDKFTVSPELDT

-609 KAEDVKFVVT
+609 KVEDVKFVVT
-619 PKVSVKYVPVNGLT
+619 PKVSVKYVPVSGLT

-644 MNSAYESTSI
+644 KNSAYESTSI

>member
-6 ILLTMISSVATFS
+6 ILLTIISSVATFS

-34 FKKNTDATFTAKE
+34 FKENTDATFTAKE
-47 LGVKTQVNI
+47 LGVKTQVNV

-122 EQVKEEIQKLEKDR
+122 EQVSKLKEEIHQLESKKAE
-136 VQLTQAKEKAD
+136 LTLAKEKAD
-147 KDVREM
+147 KDVNEKIM
-153 IKNEALVQSLE
+153 NQAKVDELTQKKGELEKQAEELKKQKEKKEQEKNENDTKLKNERTAKDNTEKQA
-164 NKENNF
+164 NKVIDE
-170 RVKIQEKENEKK
+170 EKAK
-182 TKEEEKRSNNAVIL
+182 TKPDESLIQTKEK
-196 DTNQKKTDIIKK
+196 
-208 INNSEKEIEEINKKI
+208 NKKK
-223 AKIEKEI
+223 ALEPLEKNIENFEKQKKEI
-230 ENANEQEKNTKQQEI
+230 ENKIKEIDRESNRLNT
-245 KKLKKE
+245 
-251 RDEDE
+251 
-256 KNEKG
+256 
-261 NILKAGKK
+261 
-269 PELERQKES
+269 ELEEAENQLIKE
-278 EKLILKV
+278 
-285 SEECNGKKIII
+285 N
-296 ENELNNINKAIS
+296 
-308 DLEEEKEQN
+308 
-317 LVLLEKAKHKKN
+317 AKHEEN
-329 STDAQ
+329 SKEAQ
-334 KLNKAVADAQAALEA
+334 QLRQAVTNAQAAIDA
-349 NKASITEKTA
+349 NDAKITAKTA

-384 GAVFGVNSVLNVPF
+384 GAVFGVNSVLNVPL

-522 ITGFVGHGYEKT
+522 ITGFVGHGYEKAS
-534 KDVNYLNY
+534 DLNYLNY

-558 KANATLSELKVG
+558 KANATLSGLKKG

>member
-47 LGVKTQVNI
+47 LGVKTQVNV
-56 ERSNLSFGGDFK
+56 ERTNLSFGGDFK

-113 HAEEAGKEM
+113 HAEEAETPQLSAINKEIQQLENKKAQLTQDKEKAEKDVKEKIKSDEEVQRLTEIDTELQNKIIENTTKKTQK
-122 EQVKEEIQKLEKDR
+122 EQEKKENDEKLEKEKATKADTEKKANQALEDAKAQKLPESEIKTREENKKKALEPYEKNIKDFEMKKEEIENKI
-136 VQLTQAKEKAD
+136 KEID
-147 KDVREM
+147 KTLKSINDKIEQN
-153 IKNEALVQSLE
+153 KKELS
-164 NKENNF
+164 KENN
-170 RVKIQEKENEKK
+170 
-182 TKEEEKRSNNAVIL
+182 
-196 DTNQKKTDIIKK
+196 
-208 INNSEKEIEEINKKI
+208 
-223 AKIEKEI
+223 
-230 ENANEQEKNTKQQEI
+230 
-245 KKLKKE
+245 KL
-251 RDEDE
+251 
-256 KNEKG
+256 
-261 NILKAGKK
+261 A
-269 PELERQKES
+269 
-278 EKLILKV
+278 
-285 SEECNGKKIII
+285 
-296 ENELNNINKAIS
+296 
-308 DLEEEKEQN
+308 
-317 LVLLEKAKHKKN
+317 KN
-329 STDAQ
+329 SPEAQ
-334 KLNKAVADAQAALEA
+334 KLNEAVTKAKAAITA
-349 NKASITEKTA
+349 NNEEIAEKNA
-359 AKNEI
+359 IKNEI
-364 EVYKDNG
+364 EVYQDNG

-384 GAVFGVNSVLNVPF
+384 GAVFGVNSILNVPF
-398 SNTYIKGNSEI
+398 SNKYIKDKKEI
-409 TKDFATLIKSTH
+409 TKDFGTLIKSTH

-433 GLSVQHSYKGED
+433 GLSVQHSYKGKD

-469 FRFKYQFNGD
+469 FRFKYQFNGE

-491 LLSFVNPKWNVS
+491 LLTFANPS
-503 PLTYIHMYSLGLN
+503 PLSYIHMYSLGLN
-516 YRNTLN
+516 YRKTLN
-522 ITGFVGHGYEKT
+522 ITGFVGNGYEKT

-542 GVMADVKYTGI
+542 GLMADVKYTGI

-558 KANATLSELKVG
+558 KANATLSGLNVG
-570 DNHIGLFEFGANA
+570 NKYIGLFEFGANA

-609 KAEDVKFVVT
+609 KVEDVKFVVT

>member
-47 LGVKTQVNI
+47 LGVKTQVNV
-56 ERSNLSFGGDFK
+56 ERTNLSFGGDFK

-113 HAEEAGKEM
+113 HAEEAETKQLSELN
-122 EQVKEEIQKLEKDR
+122 KEIQQLENKKA
-136 VQLTQAKEKAD
+136 QLTQAKEEAEKDVEENKKNEKKVEKLKQKNVELENQVKEQEKQKKEKEAEKEKKEKEIQQAIETRKQEEQKLLKILEEAIKKDKLSDDEIENRKRNIENLLKQHDNNIDIFKKNKKDIESEIKKIDETLKSINRQIEQNKEEIAKHDKNIDEANKAVTKAKTAITDNEKSIKSKKAD
-147 KDVREM
+147 KD
-153 IKNEALVQSLE
+153 K
-164 NKENNF
+164 
-170 RVKIQEKENEKK
+170 
-182 TKEEEKRSNNAVIL
+182 
-196 DTNQKKTDIIKK
+196 
-208 INNSEKEIEEINKKI
+208 
-223 AKIEKEI
+223 
-230 ENANEQEKNTKQQEI
+230 
-245 KKLKKE
+245 
-251 RDEDE
+251 
-256 KNEKG
+256 
-261 NILKAGKK
+261 
-269 PELERQKES
+269 
-278 EKLILKV
+278 
-285 SEECNGKKIII
+285 
-296 ENELNNINKAIS
+296 
-308 DLEEEKEQN
+308 
-317 LVLLEKAKHKKN
+317 
-329 STDAQ
+329 
-334 KLNKAVADAQAALEA
+334 
-349 NKASITEKTA
+349 
-359 AKNEI
+359 I
-364 EVYKDNG
+364 EVYQDKG

-384 GAVFGVNSVLNVPF
+384 GAVFGVNSILNVPF
-398 SNTYIKGNSEI
+398 SNKYIKDKKEI
-409 TKDFATLIKSTH
+409 TKDFGTLIKSTH

-433 GLSVQHSYKGED
+433 GLSVQHSYKGKD

-469 FRFKYQFNGD
+469 FRFKYQFNGE

-491 LLSFVNPKWNVS
+491 LLTFANPS

-516 YRNTLN
+516 YRKTLN

-534 KDVNYLNY
+534 KKLNYLNY
-542 GVMADVKYTGI
+542 GLMADVKYTGI

-558 KANATLSELKVG
+558 KANATLSGLNVG
-570 DNHIGLFEFGANA
+570 NKYIGLFEFGANA

-609 KAEDVKFVVT
+609 KVEDVKFVVT

>member
-47 LGVKTQVNI
+47 LGVKTQVNVA
-56 ERSNLSFGGDFK
+56 RTNLSFGGDFK

-113 HAEEAGKEM
+113 HAEEAETPQLSALNK
-122 EQVKEEIQKLEKDR
+122 EIQQLENKKA
-136 VQLTQAKEKAD
+136 QLTQAKEEAENDVDEKIKKQD
-147 KDVREM
+147 KVDELRQ
-153 IKNEALVQSLE
+153 KNVELE
-164 NKENNF
+164 NQAKVPKEQKAKKEQEKEQKEATIN
-170 RVKIQEKENEKK
+170 QEKENKNTQEETMNKLIEEAKARNEEEDKIKTLLQNKQRVLDDIKRSISLHETEKEEIEDK
-182 TKEEEKRSNNAVIL
+182 IKEIDKILKPINDQIEKNNEEITKENGKLA
-196 DTNQKKTDIIKK
+196 KTEDQ
-208 INNSEKEIEEINKKI
+208 
-223 AKIEKEI
+223 AKP
-230 ENANEQEKNTKQQEI
+230 
-245 KKLKKE
+245 
-251 RDEDE
+251 
-256 KNEKG
+256 
-261 NILKAGKK
+261 ILKA
-269 PELERQKES
+269 
-278 EKLILKV
+278 
-285 SEECNGKKIII
+285 
-296 ENELNNINKAIS
+296 
-308 DLEEEKEQN
+308 
-317 LVLLEKAKHKKN
+317 LEKAKKDI
-329 STDAQ
+329 TD
-334 KLNKAVADAQAALEA
+334 NEAL
-349 NKASITEKTA
+349 ITATTA

-398 SNTYIKGNSEI
+398 SNTYIKGNREI

-445 AMKYVSA
+445 AMKYVST

-516 YRNTLN
+516 YRKTLN
-522 ITGFVGHGYEKT
+522 ITGFVGHGYEKAS
-534 KDVNYLNY
+534 DLNYVNY

-609 KAEDVKFVVT
+609 KVEDVKFVVT

>member
-56 ERSNLSFGGDFK
+56 ARTNLSFGGDFK

-122 EQVKEEIQKLEKDR
+122 EQVSKLKEEIQKLENKKAE
-136 VQLTQAKEKAD
+136 LAQAKEKAEN
-147 KDVREM
+147 DVDEK
-153 IKNEALVQSLE
+153 IKNQAKVDELTQKNAELE
-164 NKENNF
+164 NQAKGPREQKAKKEQEKEQKEATIN
-170 RVKIQEKENEKK
+170 QEKENKNTQEETMNKLIEEAKARNEEEDKIKTLLQNKQRVLDDIKRSISLHEEQKEAIEDKIKEIDKTLKPINDQIEKN
-182 TKEEEKRSNNAVIL
+182 KEELLKEGNKF
-196 DTNQKKTDIIKK
+196 
-208 INNSEKEIEEINKKI
+208 SE
-223 AKIEKEI
+223 
-230 ENANEQEKNTKQQEI
+230 
-245 KKLKKE
+245 
-251 RDEDE
+251 D
-256 KNEKG
+256 
-261 NILKAGKK
+261 K
-269 PELERQKES
+269 PEAKQLRQ
-278 EKLILKV
+278 V
-285 SEECNGKKIII
+285 
-296 ENELNNINKAIS
+296 
-308 DLEEEKEQN
+308 
-317 LVLLEKAKHKKN
+317 
-329 STDAQ
+329 
-334 KLNKAVADAQAALEA
+334 VADAQAALEA
-349 NKASITEKTA
+349 NKASINATTA

-398 SNTYIKGNSEI
+398 SNTYIKGNGEI

-469 FRFKYQFNGD
+469 FRFKYQFNGEM
-479 IDFKNEYLGNKD
+479 DFKNEYLGNKD

-522 ITGFVGHGYEKT
+522 ITGFVGHGYEKAS
-534 KDVNYLNY
+534 DLNYVNY

-558 KANATLSELKVG
+558 KANATLSGLKKG

-609 KAEDVKFVVT
+609 KVEDVKFVLT
-619 PKVSVKYVPVNGLT
+619 PKVSVKYIPVNGLT
-633 LSGSVGVPVTV
+633 LTGSVGVPVTV
-644 MNSAYESTSI
+644 VNSAYESTSI

>member
-6 ILLTMISSVATFS
+6 LLLTIISSVATFS

-47 LGVKTQVNI
+47 LGVKTQVNVA
-56 ERSNLSFGGDFK
+56 RTNLSFGGDLK

-122 EQVKEEIQKLEKDR
+122 EQVSKLKEEIHQLESKR
-136 VQLTQAKEKAD
+136 AELTQAKEKAD
-147 KDVREM
+147 KDVREK
-153 IKNEALVQSLE
+153 IKLEKKVVDELKAKADDDGKLKKDIDNKEKEKKEELEKIEKQEGVIKESQEKINVQKDKVTAEE
-164 NKENNF
+164 NKLAN
-170 RVKIQEKENEKK
+170 IIEKYENEKK
-182 TKEEEKRSNNAVIL
+182 QKTGDELKQLEEKFKKDKEDQENNVTKEKGTLEYLKQ
-196 DTNQKKTDIIKK
+196 T
-208 INNSEKEIEEINKKI
+208 
-223 AKIEKEI
+223 
-230 ENANEQEKNTKQQEI
+230 KNTAELEK
-245 KKLKKE
+245 
-251 RDEDE
+251 E
-256 KNEKG
+256 KNEKKINEIDKALKPLKEEYENSKILLNNNENG
-261 NILKAGKK
+261 KYDKDDPKAKPILKA
-269 PELERQKES
+269 
-278 EKLILKV
+278 
-285 SEECNGKKIII
+285 
-296 ENELNNINKAIS
+296 
-308 DLEEEKEQN
+308 
-317 LVLLEKAKHKKN
+317 LEKAKKDI
-329 STDAQ
+329 TD
-334 KLNKAVADAQAALEA
+334 NEAL
-349 NKASITEKTA
+349 ITAKTA

-469 FRFKYQFNGD
+469 FRFKYQFNGE

-516 YRNTLN
+516 YRKTLN

-542 GVMADVKYTGI
+542 GLMADVKYTGI

-558 KANATLSELKVG
+558 KANATLSGLKVG
-570 DNHIGLFEFGANA
+570 NNNIGLFEFGANA

-609 KAEDVKFVVT
+609 KVEDVKFVVT
-619 PKVSVKYVPVNGLT
+619 PKVSVKYVPVSGLT

-644 MNSAYESTSI
+644 VNSAYDSTSI

>member
-6 ILLTMISSVATFS
+6 ILLTIISSVATFS

-56 ERSNLSFGGDFK
+56 ERTNLSFGGDLK

-113 HAEEAGKEM
+113 HAEEAEKEM
-122 EQVKEEIQKLEKDR
+122 AQVRELKEEIHQLESKR
-136 VQLTQAKEKAD
+136 AELTQAKVKAEN
-147 KDVREM
+147 DVREK
-153 IKNEALVQSLE
+153 IKDKDKIKQLNEKTRKNTAEISQKRIQKNELVNDE
-164 NKENNF
+164 DK
-170 RVKIQEKENEKK
+170 KEKEKDVKGYRDKLDKLSPSEKNYSE
-182 TKEEEKRSNNAVIL
+182 TKRQVENYIKDIEKIL
-196 DTNQKKTDIIKK
+196 KEKNDKIKK
-208 INNSEKEIEEINKKI
+208 IEDEIKELQNQNEKNKAEIAKENKKD
-223 AKIEKEI
+223 AKDGPK
-230 ENANEQEKNTKQQEI
+230 AKP
-245 KKLKKE
+245 
-251 RDEDE
+251 
-256 KNEKG
+256 
-261 NILKAGKK
+261 ILKA
-269 PELERQKES
+269 
-278 EKLILKV
+278 
-285 SEECNGKKIII
+285 
-296 ENELNNINKAIS
+296 
-308 DLEEEKEQN
+308 
-317 LVLLEKAKHKKN
+317 LEKAKKDI
-329 STDAQ
+329 TD
-334 KLNKAVADAQAALEA
+334 NEA
-349 NKASITEKTA
+349 TINEKTA
-359 AKNEI
+359 DKNEI

-421 TAYFGVSDVLSG
+421 TAYFGVLDVLSG

-469 FRFKYQFNGD
+469 FRFKYQFNGE

-491 LLSFVNPKWNVS
+491 LLSLVNPKWNVL

-522 ITGFVGHGYEKT
+522 ITGFVGHGYEKAS
-534 KDVNYLNY
+534 DLNYVNY
-542 GVMADVKYTGI
+542 GVMADVKYIGI

-558 KANATLSELKVG
+558 KANATLSGLKVG
-570 DNHIGLFEFGANA
+570 NNNIGLFEFGANA

-609 KAEDVKFVVT
+609 KVEDVKFVVT

-644 MNSAYESTSI
+644 VNSAYDSTSI

>member
-6 ILLTMISSVATFS
+6 ILLTIISSVATFS

-34 FKKNTDATFTAKE
+34 FKENTDATFTAKE
-47 LGVKTQVNI
+47 LGVKTQVNLA
-56 ERSNLSFGGDFK
+56 RTNLSFGGDFK

-113 HAEEAGKEM
+113 HAEESGKEM
-122 EQVKEEIQKLEKDR
+122 AQVSKLKEEIHQLESKR
-136 VQLTQAKEKAD
+136 AELAQAKKKAENDVDEK
-147 KDVREM
+147 
-153 IKNEALVQSLE
+153 IKNGKKV
-164 NKENNF
+164 NKLTRKDEEF
-170 RVKIQEKENEKK
+170 K
-182 TKEEEKRSNNAVIL
+182 TIL
-196 DTNQKKTDIIKK
+196 D
-208 INNSEKEIEEINKKI
+208 
-223 AKIEKEI
+223 
-230 ENANEQEKNTKQQEI
+230 EQ
-245 KKLKKE
+245 KKE
-251 RDEDE
+251 RKKLEDKQKE
-256 KNEKG
+256 KETEINAILDARKKIEEAKKAQQQKG
-261 NILKAGKK
+261 NYDKQLDINAENLYKTHNLDGKI
-269 PELERQKES
+269 KE
-278 EKLILKV
+278 KQ
-285 SEECNGKKIII
+285 II
-296 ENELNNINKAIS
+296 ENELTNINKAIS

-317 LVLLEKAKHKKN
+317 LVLLEKEKEKEKAKHEEN
-329 STDAQ
+329 SKEAQ
-334 KLNKAVADAQAALEA
+334 QFRQAVADAQTAINA
-349 NKASITEKTA
+349 NDAKITAKTA

-469 FRFKYQFNGD
+469 FRFKYQFNGEM
-479 IDFKNEYLGNKD
+479 DFKNEYLGNKD

-516 YRNTLN
+516 YRKTLN
-522 ITGFVGHGYEKT
+522 ITGFVGHGYEKAS
-534 KDVNYLNY
+534 DLNYVNY

-558 KANATLSELKVG
+558 KANATLSGLKVG
-570 DNHIGLFEFGANA
+570 NNNIGLFEFGANA

-609 KAEDVKFVVT
+609 KVEDVKFVVT

-644 MNSAYESTSI
+644 KNSAYESTSI

>member
-6 ILLTMISSVATFS
+6 ILLTIISSVATFS

-47 LGVKTQVNI
+47 LGVKTQVNVA
-56 ERSNLSFGGDFK
+56 RTNLSFGGDFK

-113 HAEEAGKEM
+113 HAEEAEKEM
-122 EQVKEEIQKLEKDR
+122 AQVRELKEEIQKLENKKAELAQD
-136 VQLTQAKEKAD
+136 KEKAENDVKNIKDID
-147 KDVREM
+147 KVKRLN
-153 IKNEALVQSLE
+153 NEI
-164 NKENNF
+164 KEN
-170 RVKIQEKENEKK
+170 
-182 TKEEEKRSNNAVIL
+182 
-196 DTNQKKTDIIKK
+196 IKK
-208 INNSEKEIEEINKKI
+208 ITKKRQEKPSVLKEKNEKQKYINEYQVKLDKLLKTKNYDKEVKRNVENQLDIARGQLKKIENKLEKIDDEIKELRNQNKKNSEVVRNENKKI
-223 AKIEKEI
+223 AKY
-230 ENANEQEKNTKQQEI
+230 
-245 KKLKKE
+245 
-251 RDEDE
+251 
-256 KNEKG
+256 G
-261 NILKAGKK
+261 PKA
-269 PELERQKES
+269 
-278 EKLILKV
+278 
-285 SEECNGKKIII
+285 
-296 ENELNNINKAIS
+296 KA
-308 DLEEEKEQN
+308 
-317 LVLLEKAKHKKN
+317 LVEALEKTKKDI
-329 STDAQ
+329 TD
-334 KLNKAVADAQAALEA
+334 NE
-349 NKASITEKTA
+349 ASINAKTV
-359 AKNEI
+359 AKNQI

-384 GAVFGVNSVLNVPF
+384 SAVFGVNSVLNVPF

-445 AMKYVSA
+445 AMKYVST

-469 FRFKYQFNGD
+469 FRFKYQFNGE

-491 LLSFVNPKWNVS
+491 LLSFVDPKWNVS

-516 YRNTLN
+516 YRKTLN
-522 ITGFVGHGYEKT
+522 ITGFVGHGYEKAS
-534 KDVNYLNY
+534 DLNYVNY

-558 KANATLSELKVG
+558 KANATLSGLKVG
-570 DNHIGLFEFGANA
+570 NDNIGLFEFGANA

-609 KAEDVKFVVT
+609 KVEDVKFVVT
-619 PKVSVKYVPVNGLT
+619 PKVSIKYVPVNGLT

>member
-47 LGVKTQVNI
+47 LGVKTQVNV
-56 ERSNLSFGGDFK
+56 ERTNLSFGGDFK

-122 EQVKEEIQKLEKDR
+122 EQVSKLKEEIQQLESKR
-136 VQLTQAKEKAD
+136 AQLTQAKEEAE
-147 KDVREM
+147 KDVREN
-153 IKNEALVQSLE
+153 IKDE
-164 NKENNF
+164 NKITSLTQKDNEL
-170 RVKIQEKENEKK
+170 QAKENEQENKK
-182 TKEEEKRSNNAVIL
+182 TSLNDEIEKKA
-196 DTNQKKTDIIKK
+196 KK
-208 INNSEKEIEEINKKI
+208 IEEHNKTLEEPRKKLATEDNPTLKTIVKSHEK
-223 AKIEKEI
+223 
-230 ENANEQEKNTKQQEI
+230 EI
-245 KKLKKE
+245 KKLQGEVHDKEEEIRKIDSEIESIKKE
-251 RDEDE
+251 
-256 KNEKG
+256 
-261 NILKAGKK
+261 
-269 PELERQKES
+269 KES
-278 EKLILKV
+278 
-285 SEECNGKKIII
+285 NKK
-296 ENELNNINKAIS
+296 
-308 DLEEEKEQN
+308 
-317 LVLLEKAKHKKN
+317 LLEKENAKHEEN
-329 STDAQ
+329 SPEAQ
-334 KLNKAVADAQAALEA
+334 QLRQAVADAQAAIDA
-349 NKASITEKTA
+349 NDAKITEKTA

-398 SNTYIKGNSEI
+398 SNTYIKGNVEF

-516 YRNTLN
+516 YRKTLN
-522 ITGFVGHGYEKT
+522 ITGFVGNGYEKT

-558 KANATLSELKVG
+558 KANATLSGLKKG
-570 DNHIGLFEFGANA
+570 DNNIGLFEFGANA

-609 KAEDVKFVVT
+609 KVEDVKFVVT

-644 MNSAYESTSI
+644 KNSAYESTSI

>member
-47 LGVKTQVNI
+47 LGVKTQVNV

-113 HAEEAGKEM
+113 HAEEAETPQLSALNKEIQQLVSKKEKLIQDQKNAENDVKEKIKDEKEVQRLTQKNVELEKQAEGPKKQKATKETEKQKKENEI
-122 EQVKEEIQKLEKDR
+122 EQAIETKKQKEQEMTNIVEKARKQKLSADDIAQKEKNKEDILKQHDATINQHKKQKEEIEN
-136 VQLTQAKEKAD
+136 AIKEID
-147 KDVREM
+147 KTLKPINDQ
-153 IKNEALVQSLE
+153 I
-164 NKENNF
+164 
-170 RVKIQEKENEKK
+170 KENEKK
-182 TKEEEKRSNNAVIL
+182 INEENAKLAENSKEAQQLKDAVTKVKDAILANN
-196 DTNQKKTDIIKK
+196 
-208 INNSEKEIEEINKKI
+208 EEI
-223 AKIEKEI
+223 AEK
-230 ENANEQEKNTKQQEI
+230 
-245 KKLKKE
+245 
-251 RDEDE
+251 
-256 KNEKG
+256 
-261 NILKAGKK
+261 
-269 PELERQKES
+269 
-278 EKLILKV
+278 
-285 SEECNGKKIII
+285 
-296 ENELNNINKAIS
+296 
-308 DLEEEKEQN
+308 
-317 LVLLEKAKHKKN
+317 KAKK
-329 STDAQ
+329 DQ
-334 KLNKAVADAQAALEA
+334 
-349 NKASITEKTA
+349 
-359 AKNEI
+359 I
-364 EVYKDNG
+364 EVYQDNG

-398 SNTYIKGNSEI
+398 SNTYIKGNGEI

-458 AVSNDLDLVGK
+458 AVSNDLDLIGK
-469 FRFKYQFNGD
+469 FRFKYQFNGE

-516 YRNTLN
+516 YRKTLN

-558 KANATLSELKVG
+558 KANATLSGLKVG
-570 DNHIGLFEFGANA
+570 NNNIGLFEFGANA

-601 NVKFKTKE
+601 NIKFKTKE
-609 KAEDVKFVVT
+609 KVEDVKFVLT
-619 PKVSVKYVPVNGLT
+619 PKVSVKYIPVNGLT
-633 LSGSVGVPVTV
+633 LTGSVGVPVTV
-644 MNSAYESTSI
+644 KNSAYESTSI

>member
-6 ILLTMISSVATFS
+6 ILLTIISSVATFS

-34 FKKNTDATFTAKE
+34 FKENTDATFTAKE

-56 ERSNLSFGGDFK
+56 ERSNLSFGGDLK

-122 EQVKEEIQKLEKDR
+122 EQVSKLKEEIQQLESKKAE
-136 VQLTQAKEKAD
+136 LAQAKEKAENDVKEKIKDEKKVKELED
-147 KDVREM
+147 KDKELQQK
-153 IKNEALVQSLE
+153 IEE
-164 NKENNF
+164 NTKKQEKKVKEND
-170 RVKIQEKENEKK
+170 ENEGKL
-182 TKEEEKRSNNAVIL
+182 KEEEARFKKAESLLKNAETGLENVKENYEHKIKDAKEKNQDTSTLEKEKDQKIADAKQEVERQKTAIQLSNVNL
-196 DTNQKKTDIIKK
+196 KKYNEIKEK
-208 INNSEKEIEEINKKI
+208 IDSELNEIYKEKIELNSEKEKNKEEF
-223 AKIEKEI
+223 EKENNKPD
-230 ENANEQEKNTKQQEI
+230 ENKDEAKQF
-245 KKLKKE
+245 
-251 RDEDE
+251 
-256 KNEKG
+256 
-261 NILKAGKK
+261 
-269 PELERQKES
+269 RQ
-278 EKLILKV
+278 
-285 SEECNGKKIII
+285 
-296 ENELNNINKAIS
+296 
-308 DLEEEKEQN
+308 
-317 LVLLEKAKHKKN
+317 
-329 STDAQ
+329 
-334 KLNKAVADAQAALEA
+334 AVADAQAAIDA
-349 NKASITEKTA
+349 NEASITAKTA
-359 AKNEI
+359 DKNEI

-398 SNTYIKGNSEI
+398 SNTYIKGNREI

-516 YRNTLN
+516 YRKTLN
-522 ITGFVGHGYEKT
+522 ITGFVGNGYEKT

-558 KANATLSELKVG
+558 KANATLSGLKVG
-570 DNHIGLFEFGANA
+570 NNNIGLFEFGANA

-609 KAEDVKFVVT
+609 KVEDVKFVVT

-644 MNSAYESTSI
+644 VNSAYESTSI

>member
-47 LGVKTQVNI
+47 LGVKTQVNV
-56 ERSNLSFGGDFK
+56 EKTNLSFGGDFK

-113 HAEEAGKEM
+113 HAEEAETPQLSAINKEIQQLENKKAQLTQDKEKAEKDVKEKIKSDEEVQRLTEIDTELQNKIIENTTKKTQK
-122 EQVKEEIQKLEKDR
+122 EQEKKENDEKLEKEKATKADTEKKANQALEDAKAQKLPESEIKTREENKKKALEPYEKNIKDFEMKKEEIENKI
-136 VQLTQAKEKAD
+136 KEID
-147 KDVREM
+147 KTLKSINDKIEQN
-153 IKNEALVQSLE
+153 KKELS
-164 NKENNF
+164 KENN
-170 RVKIQEKENEKK
+170 
-182 TKEEEKRSNNAVIL
+182 
-196 DTNQKKTDIIKK
+196 
-208 INNSEKEIEEINKKI
+208 
-223 AKIEKEI
+223 
-230 ENANEQEKNTKQQEI
+230 
-245 KKLKKE
+245 KL
-251 RDEDE
+251 
-256 KNEKG
+256 
-261 NILKAGKK
+261 A
-269 PELERQKES
+269 
-278 EKLILKV
+278 
-285 SEECNGKKIII
+285 
-296 ENELNNINKAIS
+296 
-308 DLEEEKEQN
+308 
-317 LVLLEKAKHKKN
+317 KN
-329 STDAQ
+329 SPEAQ
-334 KLNKAVADAQAALEA
+334 KLNEAVTKAKAAITA
-349 NKASITEKTA
+349 NNEEIAEKNA
-359 AKNEI
+359 IKNEI
-364 EVYKDNG
+364 EVYQDNG

-384 GAVFGVNSVLNVPF
+384 GAVFGVNSILNVPF
-398 SNTYIKGNSEI
+398 SNKYIKDKKEI
-409 TKDFATLIKSTH
+409 TKDFGTLIKSTH

-433 GLSVQHSYKGED
+433 GLSVQHSYKGKD

-469 FRFKYQFNGD
+469 FRFKYQFNGE

-491 LLSFVNPKWNVS
+491 LLTFANPS

-516 YRNTLN
+516 YRKTLN
-522 ITGFVGHGYEKT
+522 ITGFVGNGYEKT

-542 GVMADVKYTGI
+542 GLMADVKYTGI

-558 KANATLSELKVG
+558 KANATLSGLNVG
-570 DNHIGLFEFGANA
+570 NKYIGLFEFGANA

-609 KAEDVKFVVT
+609 KVEDVKFVVT

>member
-47 LGVKTQVNI
+47 LGVKTQINV
-56 ERSNLSFGGDFK
+56 ERTNLSFGGDFK

-122 EQVKEEIQKLEKDR
+122 EQVSKLKEEIQQLESKR
-136 VQLTQAKEKAD
+136 AELTLAKEKAEND
-147 KDVREM
+147 AKNIKDDIEKV
-153 IKNEALVQSLE
+153 KNEIKANDEKISQKDKAKEPLSKDKGEKEEYINGYQGQLDNLLKKKNYNTEVKRNVEQHLDIARGQLKEIE
-164 NKENNF
+164 NKLKKVEDEIKELQNQNEKNNE
-170 RVKIQEKENEKK
+170 KIIKENEKLAK
-182 TKEEEKRSNNAVIL
+182 TEERAKAL
-196 DTNQKKTDIIKK
+196 
-208 INNSEKEIEEINKKI
+208 IE
-223 AKIEKEI
+223 A
-230 ENANEQEKNTKQQEI
+230 
-245 KKLKKE
+245 
-251 RDEDE
+251 
-256 KNEKG
+256 
-261 NILKAGKK
+261 
-269 PELERQKES
+269 
-278 EKLILKV
+278 
-285 SEECNGKKIII
+285 
-296 ENELNNINKAIS
+296 
-308 DLEEEKEQN
+308 
-317 LVLLEKAKHKKN
+317 LEKAKKDI
-329 STDAQ
+329 TD
-334 KLNKAVADAQAALEA
+334 NEALINA
-349 NKASITEKTA
+349 TKDQIK
-359 AKNEI
+359 
-364 EVYKDNG
+364 VYKDNG

-398 SNTYIKGNSEI
+398 SNTYIKGNVEF

-491 LLSFVNPKWNVS
+491 LLTFVDPKWNVS

-516 YRNTLN
+516 YRKTLN
-522 ITGFVGHGYEKT
+522 ITGFVGHGYEKAS
-534 KDVNYLNY
+534 DLNYVNY

-558 KANATLSELKVG
+558 KANATLSGLKVG
-570 DNHIGLFEFGANA
+570 NNNIGLFEFGANA

-609 KAEDVKFVVT
+609 KVEDVKFVVT
-619 PKVSVKYVPVNGLT
+619 PKVSVKYVPVSGLT

>member
-1 MKKTL
+1 M
-6 ILLTMISSVATFS
+6 
-19 KTNGFV
+19 
-25 EAYNENEAN
+25 
-34 FKKNTDATFTAKE
+34 
-47 LGVKTQVNI
+47 
-56 ERSNLSFGGDFK
+56 
-68 FKDLQL
+68 
-74 NNTTPKNFLNHS
+74 
-86 SVWIKYDLSKKE
+86 
-98 TGINSYVKATIKPKF
+98 
-113 HAEEAGKEM
+113 
-122 EQVKEEIQKLEKDR
+122 
-136 VQLTQAKEKAD
+136 
-147 KDVREM
+147 
-153 IKNEALVQSLE
+153 
-164 NKENNF
+164 
-170 RVKIQEKENEKK
+170 
-182 TKEEEKRSNNAVIL
+182 
-196 DTNQKKTDIIKK
+196 
-208 INNSEKEIEEINKKI
+208 
-223 AKIEKEI
+223 
-230 ENANEQEKNTKQQEI
+230 
-245 KKLKKE
+245 
-251 RDEDE
+251 
-256 KNEKG
+256 
-261 NILKAGKK
+261 
-269 PELERQKES
+269 
-278 EKLILKV
+278 
-285 SEECNGKKIII
+285 
-296 ENELNNINKAIS
+296 
-308 DLEEEKEQN
+308 
-317 LVLLEKAKHKKN
+317 
-329 STDAQ
+329 
-334 KLNKAVADAQAALEA
+334 
-349 NKASITEKTA
+349 
-359 AKNEI
+359 
-364 EVYKDNG
+364 
-371 GIDLEGDLSYKTE
+371 
-384 GAVFGVNSVLNVPF
+384 FGVNSVLNVPF

-491 LLSFVNPKWNVS
+491 LLTSLVDPKWNVS

-516 YRNTLN
+516 YRKTLN
-522 ITGFVGHGYEKT
+522 ITGFVGNGYEKT

-558 KANATLSELKVG
+558 KANATLSGLKVG

-609 KAEDVKFVVT
+609 KVEDVKFVVT
-619 PKVSVKYVPVNGLT
+619 PKVSIKYVPVNGLT

>member
-6 ILLTMISSVATFS
+6 ILLTIISSVATFS

-47 LGVKTQVNI
+47 LGVKTQVNV
-56 ERSNLSFGGDFK
+56 ERTNLSFGGDFK

-113 HAEEAGKEM
+113 HAEEAETKQLSELN
-122 EQVKEEIQKLEKDR
+122 KEIQQLENKKA
-136 VQLTQAKEKAD
+136 QLTQEKEKAENDVKEKIKDEAKVNELTAKTADDGQLKKDID
-147 KDVREM
+147 KKEKEKQEEL
-153 IKNEALVQSLE
+153 IKKEKQEEVIKESQEKINVQKDKITAEE
-164 NKENNF
+164 NKLANIIETY
-170 RVKIQEKENEKK
+170 ENEKK
-182 TKEEEKRSNNAVIL
+182 QKKENELQQLEEKFKTDKKNHEDNVTKEKGTLDFLKQTENTAKLEK
-196 DTNQKKTDIIKK
+196 
-208 INNSEKEIEEINKKI
+208 
-223 AKIEKEI
+223 
-230 ENANEQEKNTKQQEI
+230 
-245 KKLKKE
+245 
-251 RDEDE
+251 E
-256 KNEKG
+256 KNENKI
-261 NILKAGKK
+261 NEIDTALK
-269 PELERQKES
+269 PLKE
-278 EKLILKV
+278 EY
-285 SEECNGKKIII
+285 
-296 ENELNNINKAIS
+296 ENSKRL
-308 DLEEEKEQN
+308 LEEENAKPAENSQEAKQLKDAVTKAEAAILAN
-317 LVLLEKAKHKKN
+317 NEEIAEKKTKK
-329 STDAQ
+329 DQ
-334 KLNKAVADAQAALEA
+334 
-349 NKASITEKTA
+349 
-359 AKNEI
+359 I
-364 EVYKDNG
+364 EVYQDNG

-384 GAVFGVNSVLNVPF
+384 GAVFGVNSVLNVPL

-469 FRFKYQFNGD
+469 FRFKYQFNGE

-491 LLSFVNPKWNVS
+491 LLTFANPKWNVS

-516 YRNTLN
+516 YRKTLN
-522 ITGFVGHGYEKT
+522 ITGFVGHGYEKAS
-534 KDVNYLNY
+534 DLNYVNY

-609 KAEDVKFVVT
+609 KVEDVKFVVT
-619 PKVSVKYVPVNGLT
+619 PKVSLKYVPANGLT
-633 LSGSVGVPVTV
+633 LTGSVGVPVTV
-644 MNSAYESTSI
+644 MNSSYESTSI